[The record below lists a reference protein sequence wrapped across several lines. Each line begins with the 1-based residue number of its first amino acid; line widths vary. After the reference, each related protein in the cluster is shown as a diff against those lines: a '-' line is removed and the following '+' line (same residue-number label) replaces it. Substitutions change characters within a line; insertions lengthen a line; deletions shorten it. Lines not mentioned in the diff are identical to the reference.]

1 MTGSPVRV
9 RGANG
14 AEFTVDDSPW
24 LREQVAAGHVTVLDT
39 KKRPPSTRK
48 PCRSEPPA
56 KSAPPQSDPPDTD

>member
-1 MTGSPVRV
+1 MASPVRV

-39 KKRPPSTRK
+39 KNPPPVRK
-48 PCRSEPPA
+48 AKAA